1 MGNLVD
7 NDAGKCINDD
17 HCLVKWSKKI
27 IGKQITVGFFNHKY
41 LFFSDTKGRIA
52 INLNVRTE
60 VKEKKKGRKRITQ
73 FSKFQIKYSK
83 ETVSDE
89 KEVRHIIIN

>member
-41 LFFSDTKGRIA
+41 LFFFSDTKGRIA

-60 VKEKKKGRKRITQ
+60 VKEKKGKKEDYTILQISNKIFKRNGQ
-73 FSKFQIKYSK
+73 
-83 ETVSDE
+83 
-89 KEVRHIIIN
+89 